1 MKSQVFDI
9 IALEE
14 KRQKENIE
22 LIASENFVS
31 ENVMKAVGSVFTNKY
46 CEGYAATRMAG
57 SGNRGRYYGGCQNAD
72 LLEEYCIQLWK
83 RVFKTVYH
91 VNVQPHSG
99 TQANMAAYAAVL
111 KPGDKILSMELS
123 SGGHL
128 SHGSPVSMAG
138 KLYEIHSYKLKENG
152 YIDLQDFQNK
162 IMEIRPNLILAG
174 ASAYPRNIPFDS
186 MADIIDKC
194 KMAIYLTDTVRYE
207 PIFMVDMAHIAGLV
221 ATGLHTTPF
230 GFADIITTTT
240 HKTLRGPR
248 GGLIFCKNK
257 LASKIDS
264 AVFPMNQGGPL
275 MHVIAG
281 KAVCAEEALED
292 SYKMYIHEVVRSC
305 SAMAD
310 EFTKLGFHVVTGGTD
325 NHLLLLD
332 FSDTHPHVTGQM
344 VQDKLDK
351 LNITLNKNSV
361 PGDKRSYKE
370 TSGVRIG
377 TAPMCSKG
385 WVSDDFVHCASV
397 IADVVNQLEEEHKN
411 D

>member
-1 MKSQVFDI
+1 MWLFLVFI
-9 IALEE
+9 TL
-14 KRQKENIE
+14 
-22 LIASENFVS
+22 
-31 ENVMKAVGSVFTNKY
+31 VF
-46 CEGYAATRMAG
+46 G
-57 SGNRGRYYGGCQNAD
+57 
-72 LLEEYCIQLWK
+72 
-83 RVFKTVYH
+83 
-91 VNVQPHSG
+91 
-99 TQANMAAYAAVL
+99 VL
-111 KPGDKILSMELS
+111 
-123 SGGHL
+123 
-128 SHGSPVSMAG
+128 
-138 KLYEIHSYKLKENG
+138 
-152 YIDLQDFQNK
+152 
-162 IMEIRPNLILAG
+162 
-174 ASAYPRNIPFDS
+174 
-186 MADIIDKC
+186 
-194 KMAIYLTDTVRYE
+194 
-207 PIFMVDMAHIAGLV
+207 
-221 ATGLHTTPF
+221 
-230 GFADIITTTT
+230 
-240 HKTLRGPR
+240 
-248 GGLIFCKNK
+248 
-257 LASKIDS
+257 
-264 AVFPMNQGGPL
+264 
-275 MHVIAG
+275 AG